1 MKKIFV
7 LDTNVLINKPDCIF
21 DFEENDIVIPDDV
34 LEELDKFKSE
44 YESERGFKAREFLR
58 VLWGQVELTGE
69 KLTKGISLGDGKG
82 TIRMVHTPK
91 KQNAFPNGFSVTHSV
106 DNRIIYLCKQL
117 SRRVVKTPIV
127 LLSTDTNICIKAN
140 SEGVTSK
147 KFIFDAQVSKTKS
160 NYSKDKIIDLKSE
173 TTYSGRSKIV
183 VSIDVYLRFKAGG
196 KIVFEE
202 IEEYKRTL
210 SSNLSGFKTKDFFPN
225 EFIEVYDITDLNELR
240 EFQNPVLGRYDVMKN
255 EIQQLKYFNQFKMSQ
270 KKSSDINIKT
280 KNIGQKFVLEAM
292 FAPSNIA
299 PLVIIKGA
307 AGTAKTFL
315 SAAAGV
321 DGVLKNRYDRIIVT
335 RPNVE
340 MDKDIGFIPGKED
353 EKMEPY
359 MRSLKDNLELLLPF
373 PQYPEATIMEQIG
386 GKRGRYEPKKISYV
400 EKLFYDE
407 KIKPEALSFLR
418 GRSLTKTL
426 LIVDEA
432 QNCTPLQ
439 AKTIATRGG
448 EGTKIVLLGDPNQI
462 DREGYTAETNGLT
475 YLFELMKDSEL
486 CWQVTLNDNEGTRSA
501 LAIEVERLAKE
512 KEHAETSVPTK
523 K

>member
-1 MKKIFV
+1 M
-7 LDTNVLINKPDCIF
+7 
-21 DFEENDIVIPDDV
+21 
-34 LEELDKFKSE
+34 
-44 YESERGFKAREFLR
+44 
-58 VLWGQVELTGE
+58 
-69 KLTKGISLGDGKG
+69 
-82 TIRMVHTPK
+82 
-91 KQNAFPNGFSVTHSV
+91 
-106 DNRIIYLCKQL
+106 
-117 SRRVVKTPIV
+117 
-127 LLSTDTNICIKAN
+127 
-140 SEGVTSK
+140 
-147 KFIFDAQVSKTKS
+147 
-160 NYSKDKIIDLKSE
+160 
-173 TTYSGRSKIV
+173 
-183 VSIDVYLRFKAGG
+183 
-196 KIVFEE
+196 
-202 IEEYKRTL
+202 
-210 SSNLSGFKTKDFFPN
+210 SGFKTKDFFPN
-225 EFIEVYDITDLNELR
+225 EFIEIYDITDLNELR
-240 EFQNPVLGRYDVMKN
+240 EFQNPLPSRYDVRKN
-255 EIQQLKYFNQFKMSQ
+255 EIQPLKYFNQFNINS
-270 KKSSDINIKT
+270 KKSSDISISPKT
-280 KNIGQKFVLEAM
+280 IGQKFVLDAM
-292 FAPSNIA
+292 FAPPDIA
-299 PLVIIKGA
+299 PLIIIKGA

-353 EKMEPY
+353 EKMESY

-373 PQYPEATIMEQIG
+373 PQYPKATIMEQIG

-475 YLFELMKDSEL
+475 YLFELMKGSEL

>member
-1 MKKIFV
+1 
-7 LDTNVLINKPDCIF
+7 
-21 DFEENDIVIPDDV
+21 
-34 LEELDKFKSE
+34 
-44 YESERGFKAREFLR
+44 
-58 VLWGQVELTGE
+58 
-69 KLTKGISLGDGKG
+69 
-82 TIRMVHTPK
+82 
-91 KQNAFPNGFSVTHSV
+91 
-106 DNRIIYLCKQL
+106 
-117 SRRVVKTPIV
+117 
-127 LLSTDTNICIKAN
+127 
-140 SEGVTSK
+140 
-147 KFIFDAQVSKTKS
+147 
-160 NYSKDKIIDLKSE
+160 
-173 TTYSGRSKIV
+173 
-183 VSIDVYLRFKAGG
+183 
-196 KIVFEE
+196 
-202 IEEYKRTL
+202 
-210 SSNLSGFKTKDFFPN
+210 
-225 EFIEVYDITDLNELR
+225 
-240 EFQNPVLGRYDVMKN
+240 
-255 EIQQLKYFNQFKMSQ
+255 
-270 KKSSDINIKT
+270 
-280 KNIGQKFVLEAM
+280 
-292 FAPSNIA
+292 
-299 PLVIIKGA
+299 
-307 AGTAKTFL
+307 
-315 SAAAGV
+315 
-321 DGVLKNRYDRIIVT
+321 
-335 RPNVE
+335 

-418 GRSLTKTL
+418 GRSLTTTL